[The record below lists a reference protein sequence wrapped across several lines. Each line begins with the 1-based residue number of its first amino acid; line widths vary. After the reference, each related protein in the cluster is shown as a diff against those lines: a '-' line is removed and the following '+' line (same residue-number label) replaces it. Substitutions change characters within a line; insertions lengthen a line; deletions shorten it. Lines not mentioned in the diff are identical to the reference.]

1 MLENINKKIYEIEEK
16 LKKREKA
23 YAELKQKEQEL
34 TEKQIRKKEI
44 RNILNKKE
52 RQIRRLESPGIIDLI
67 FKRKGIDLQ
76 EELRQYDI
84 IKSEYEDCGNSII
97 NIEKDINFYKEQ
109 IDNYHSLDSDY
120 DDLVKKRRNLI
131 LSKNDTRAHGLRD
144 CLDKISEREQNIKN
158 AKESIL
164 ACDRALSS
172 LERAVKSL
180 ESARGWGMWD
190 IAGGGFLATAA
201 KHSRI
206 NDMRREIKNAEKEIS
221 ALNASLSRVNLPS
234 NIDVEIGAFATF
246 ADYFFDGLVA
256 DLFVQSKI
264 RGSLNKLR
272 DTYDKINRIQSALQ
286 TRLGDLNRELRN
298 LRDKADNLERNI

>member
-16 LKKREKA
+16 LKKKEKA

-34 TEKQIRKKEI
+34 TEKQIRKKEL

-84 IKSEYEDCGNSII
+84 IKSKYEDYKNSIAD
-97 NIEKDINFYKEQ
+97 IEKDINFYKEQ
-109 IDNYHSLDSDY
+109 IGSFHSLESDY
-120 DDLVKKRRNLI
+120 ENLIKKRRNLI
-131 LSKNDTRAHGLRD
+131 LSKNDRRAHGLRD

-172 LERAVKSL
+172 LERAIRSL
-180 ESARGWGMWD
+180 EGARSWGIWD

-206 NDMRREIKNAEKEIS
+206 NDMRREIKNAEKEMS
-221 ALNASLSRVNLPS
+221 ALNASLSRFNLPP
-234 NIDVEIGAFATF
+234 NMDVEIGAFATF
-246 ADYFFDGLVA
+246 ADYFFDGLIS

-264 RGSLNKLR
+264 KDSLNKLR

-286 TRLGDLNRELRN
+286 TGIEDLNKELDN
-298 LRDKADNLERNI
+298 LRDKVDKLEKNI